1 MSLVNKG
8 EFRMKNEKIGMGSSI
23 IDLYMEGF
31 DEGKNDVCEAV
42 EQKARG
48 NKKFTEKTTS
58 FRRKKS
64 YHKSQKRMRQL
75 SSVAHY
81 TPDVNNEHVVRGM
94 LRSHQLPISATV
106 RYENPCGVSIG
117 NKRRLDA
124 VNRQIR
130 ELN

>member
-1 MSLVNKG
+1 
-8 EFRMKNEKIGMGSSI
+8 MKNEKICMGSSI

-31 DEGKNDVCEAV
+31 AEGKDDVCATV
-42 EQKARG
+42 EHKVRS
-48 NKKFTEKTTS
+48 NKKFTARSTS
-58 FRRKKS
+58 VRRKKS
-64 YHKSQKRMRQL
+64 YHKSQKRMKQL
-75 SSVAHY
+75 NSVAHY
-81 TPDVNNEHVVRGM
+81 TPDVHDEQVVRGM

-124 VNRQIR
+124 VNQQIR